1 MCLKNVLQFKI
12 SQGLSNVRIES
23 DAKIVVDGINDIG
36 INDFEMGMIFEDCRE
51 SINQGNN
58 FDLYHVRSASAN
70 ATLSIKKKKNL

>member
-1 MCLKNVLQFKI
+1 
-12 SQGLSNVRIES
+12 
-23 DAKIVVDGINDIG
+23 VDGINDIG